1 MLCAAFCCINTA
13 MNAGK
18 PKWVNNTPKEQ
29 NDTYRFIVVESHGH
43 SIAEARTEAKQRLA
57 ENEQLRRAVTV
68 SSNFGNLQQVDQLIV
83 NGKMTETINNSITIE
98 TKISGQDYRLQA
110 CPVDEYME
118 QTDGKVKLYTLYM
131 VGVADQVRFD
141 QVYKTTSYG
150 ATPALMSIVPG
161 LGQFYKGSTVKGICM
176 LGGVAAFGIGA
187 LFCENER
194 ADYKNKMKEQPKFA
208 KDYNTKANNYETA
221 RNICLGT
228 AAAVWVYNI
237 IDAAAAKGARRIIV
251 KPATGSYLS
260 VHPVA
265 TPTAVGFSLSYNF
278 K

>member
-131 VGVADQVRFD
+131 VGVADHVRFD
-141 QVYKTTSYG
+141 HVYKTTSYG
-150 ATPALMSIVPG
+150 VTPALMSIVPG

-265 TPTAVGFSLSYNF
+265 TPTAVGVSLSYNF